1 MMPDA
6 LQRFWTLRKRL
17 CFVFGLILFAPLA
30 VAGYVWFTANLELEA
45 HLAELRAQGMPTTVS
60 ELSEFY
66 SVPNGVDDTTALWV
80 EAIDRV
86 QAAAVYERGENLPFV
101 GVSELAVP
109 PPGQPWLELDA
120 SRALIDELVVE
131 FSAIRQ
137 AAAAGGQV
145 RFPIDFTQGLEMDR
159 PHTVHVSGVAELLQL
174 SAHVNAHMGNDS
186 AALEDIK
193 AIFKLSDALRG
204 EPVLISNIAWN
215 TIHNRGCETIENLLP
230 YCEWSDVDLAS
241 LQWAVQ
247 SARFK
252 DELARGVAG
261 ERVVLLDAIAETS
274 VGPWRTANKL
284 EVLRLINRFA
294 DSLSNSSPI
303 ILTGLRDLEAE
314 IDAYSENHTNGVAP
328 VILSLAVPGIAM
340 VANSSASSTAQ
351 QRCTVVALAL
361 QRHLLKNGQLPDS
374 LKNFDPQ
381 LLGPATQMADALI
394 DPFDGQPLRYQV
406 QESQVIIYS
415 VGGNGVDDGG
425 DLQNNEDGDH
435 NDIGFTVKK

>member
-1 MMPDA
+1 MMPDSPK
-6 LQRFWTLRKRL
+6 RFWTLRKRL

-30 VAGYVWFTANLELEA
+30 VAGYVWFTANLELA
-45 HLAELRAQGMPTTVS
+45 AQLAELRAQGMPTTVT
-60 ELSEFY
+60 ELTEFY
-66 SVPNGVDDTTALWV
+66 TVPNGVNDTTDLWI
-80 EAIDRV
+80 EAIESV
-86 QAAAVYERGENLPFV
+86 QAAGVYERGENLPFV
-101 GVSELAVP
+101 GDGDLTVP
-109 PPGQPWLELDA
+109 PPGQPWPELDA
-120 SRALIDELVVE
+120 SRALIEELVVE

-145 RFPIDFTQGLEMDR
+145 RFPIDFTQGLGMDL
-159 PHTVHVSGVAELLQL
+159 PQTVYASEVEELLQL
-174 SAHVNAHMGNDS
+174 SAHVNAHMGDDS

-193 AIFKLSDALRG
+193 TLFKLSDALRG
-204 EPVLISNIAWN
+204 EPVLISNGVRN

-274 VGPWRTANKL
+274 VGPWRTTNLL
-284 EVLRLINRFA
+284 EGLRLLDLFA
-294 DSLSNSSPI
+294 DQLPNSWPNLLTSLLVLDAEFDTYTESP
-303 ILTGLRDLEAE
+303 
-314 IDAYSENHTNGVAP
+314 SVGVAR
-328 VILSLAVPGIAM
+328 ILVALDSSGVKLA
-340 VANSSASSTAQ
+340 ANSGASSTAR
-351 QRCTVVALAL
+351 QRCTITALAL
-361 QRHLLKNGQLPDS
+361 QRHRLKYGQLPDS
-374 LKNFDPQ
+374 LDQMDPQ

-415 VGGNGVDDGG
+415 VGINGVDDGG
-425 DLQNNEDGDH
+425 DLQTDANGDLM
-435 NDIGFTVKK
+435 DIGFTVKK